1 MGSEDLRPGS
11 KSNPMPYKLSNS
23 NPVKIRKQQGEET
36 TIIITPDRVDKK
48 IKYIMLSVCNQ

>member
-11 KSNPMPYKLSNS
+11 KSNPVPYKLSNS
-23 NPVKIRKQQGEET
+23 NPVKIRKRGEET
-36 TIIITPDRVDKK
+36 TIITTPDRVDKK